1 MTVRINA
8 RLDADLA
15 RKVRALRDRTGQSTT
30 EIVKISIESYYQSM
44 LRGVNPAAL
53 LSELIGCSTGQTDLS
68 ETYKDRLTES
78 MVRKTRA

>member
-30 EIVKISIESYYQSM
+30 EIVKTSLESYYRSIV
-44 LRGVNPAAL
+44 RGVNPAAL
-53 LSELIGCSTGQTDLS
+53 LSELIGCSSGPPDLS
-68 ETYKDRLTES
+68 TTYKRRLTES
-78 MVRKTRA
+78 LVRKNRA

>member
-30 EIVKISIESYYQSM
+30 EVVKTSLESYYQSII
-44 LRGVNPAAL
+44 RGVNPAAL
-53 LSELIGCSTGQTDLS
+53 LCELIGCSTGPTDLAA
-68 ETYKDRLTES
+68 TYKRRLTES
-78 MVRKTRA
+78 MARKTRA